1 MLQPVQFTILSDQ
14 ADSVVRNRCCS
25 SFVFVLQGL
34 LLACIF
40 STSSGPVQA
49 EEYVDDFDGDEIG
62 CRLYFD
68 EKQVQLKLQ
77 ERTKSLAFSGM
88 GAERFQFVAA
98 ENNVSL
104 VIETAVK
111 PTRVFEELRIS
122 AAVFCNRPGTQLAA
136 RVVFPHQIDPTTKE
150 PVTRLFV
157 GQTLTEVT
165 KWQELKLTTTD
176 SQIGKH
182 LILWRASLKPQEL
195 DPREMY
201 IDRVYLKQT
210 LGKGMTE
217 IMLDNL
223 RMSPIVEP
231 ETEWLNQSQAE
242 ANEPRKPTI
251 EFQLDRLIVEGRPM
265 FPVIVPYQH
274 EPVELFKQIGPNVV
288 WVDNY
293 LNRNLVNQLNRE
305 RIWATAW
312 PPSVKSENGKI
323 LDAAQGSLAPFGEET
338 DGVLFWNLG
347 VRIDPT
353 SHQQL
358 KHWVHQV
365 KTSDREQRRPILAD
379 VTAEETIFSRDVDML
394 GISKHILQTPYSLK
408 AYSEHLKRRMRRAQ
422 PGTFVISWL
431 QTEPS
436 REIADYRKGIGLSPA
451 SVEPEQIRLQ
461 TYHSLCAGCKGLG
474 YWNWTPLNAEGP
486 GFEERRLVLEQL
498 MTELDLL
505 EPFLAGGEVIDKF
518 QVSLSNSNGSKR
530 NPIQQ
535 NLLETSSEEEL
546 SCALIRSEHGLV
558 ILMSTLEP
566 DSQYVPGP
574 LAANDLK
581 ILVRSLPESAF
592 LWQITPTGLWPL
604 ETSRKAGGTEIR
616 IPRFNMT
623 AALMVA
629 TDQGVAQ
636 EMERKIQ
643 QIQSRAAELS
653 LELAEAK
660 FERVQKIDSELNELG
675 VGLSAG
681 SHLLLQSRRLIE
693 ESRLSLKKQHYHQT
707 RDNAEMA
714 CQLLRILQ
722 RTHWQNAVQ
731 HLSSPTSVPHA
742 VCFQTLPDYWK
753 LIQLLG
759 QQEDSPRASLVHTA
773 NFEDA
778 DSMRVEGWT
787 RDVTSSKQV
796 AVYDALDPSH
806 VHEGDYCLRM
816 VSVPTE
822 NQPVVTID
830 EPVVRYETP
839 AIPVKA
845 GELLHVTGW
854 IRIPRPLTS
863 SLEGFRIYDTQFGS
877 ANALQW
883 SQETE
888 WKQFEMMRPI
898 WKQED
903 VHIVMELYGLGDV
916 AIDHV
921 QIKTITLPSMQR
933 GPIASLEAD
942 TEEDSPTKTS
952 QKALDLLKGF
962 LK

>member
-1 MLQPVQFTILSDQ
+1 MLQPDHIIILRPLSAAVSGIRCYCSPVSILMGFLLAVVFTIYSD
-14 ADSVVRNRCCS
+14 
-25 SFVFVLQGL
+25 
-34 LLACIF
+34 
-40 STSSGPVQA
+40 TVQA
-49 EEYVDDFDGDEIG
+49 EEYVDDFDSEKIG

-68 EKQVQLKLQ
+68 EKQVQLKLH
-77 ERTKSLAFSGM
+77 ERTKSLAFSGL
-88 GAERFQFVAA
+88 GAERLQLVSA

-136 RVVFPHQIDPTTKE
+136 RVVFPHQIDPSTNE

-165 KWQELKLTTTD
+165 KWQELSLATTD

-182 LILWRASLKPQEL
+182 LILWRASLKPKEL

-201 IDRVYLKQT
+201 IDRVYLKQN

-231 ETEWLNQSQAE
+231 ETEWLNQSQAK
-242 ANEPRKPTI
+242 ANEPRKPKI

-265 FPVIVPYQH
+265 FPMIVPYQH

-293 LNRNLVNQLNRE
+293 LNRDLVNQLNRE

-323 LDAAQGSLAPFGEET
+323 LDAAQGSLAPFGDET

-347 VRIDPT
+347 VRIDPN
-353 SHQQL
+353 SHDQL
-358 KHWVHQV
+358 RHWVHQV

-394 GISKHILQTPYSLK
+394 GISKHILQTPYSFN
-408 AYSEHLKRRMRRAQ
+408 AYSEHLTRRMRRAQ
-422 PGTFVISWL
+422 PGTFAMSWL

-436 REIADYRKGIGLSPA
+436 REIADYRKGIGLGPA

-461 TYHSLCAGCKGLG
+461 TYLSLCAGCKGLG

-505 EPFLAGGEVIDKF
+505 EPFIAGGEVIDQF
-518 QVSLSNSNGSKR
+518 VVPLSSSNGSKR
-530 NPIQQ
+530 
-535 NLLETSSEEEL
+535 SSVKQTGSESTAEEL
-546 SCALIRSEHGLV
+546 TCALIRSEHGLV
-558 ILMSTLEP
+558 ILMSAVEP

-643 QIQSRAAELS
+643 QIQSRSAELS
-653 LELAEAK
+653 LALAETK
-660 FERVQKIDSELNELG
+660 FERVQKIDLELNELG

-681 SHLLLQSRRLIE
+681 SHLMLQSRRLIE
-693 ESRLSLKKQHYHQT
+693 ESRLSLKKQHYHQA

-759 QQEDSPRASLVHTA
+759 KQEETPQTSLVHSA

-778 DSMRVEGWT
+778 DAMRVEGWT
-787 RDVTSSKQV
+787 RDVTSSNQV

-806 VHEGDYCLRM
+806 VHEGEYCLRM

-822 NQPVVTID
+822 NQPVVTLD
-830 EPVVRYETP
+830 DPVVRYETP

-854 IRIPRPLTS
+854 IRIPNPLRS

-883 SQETE
+883 SQKTE

-933 GPIASLEAD
+933 GPIASLEPD
-942 TEEDSPTKTS
+942 TEEESPTKTS